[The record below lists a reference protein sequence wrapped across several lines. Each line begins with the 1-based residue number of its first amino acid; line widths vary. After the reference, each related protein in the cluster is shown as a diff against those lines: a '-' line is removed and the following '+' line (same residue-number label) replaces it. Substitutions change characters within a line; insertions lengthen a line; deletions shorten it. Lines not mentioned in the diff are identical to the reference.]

1 MVDMIYLST
10 LLMSLFLTLSLIPI
24 LKSMAGALHVLDV
37 PNERKVH
44 QAPVPK
50 IGGLAMAFG
59 ILCPFLVWNPTDRV
73 VMSIIVGASIIV
85 VFGYL
90 DDAKDLGYGVKFF
103 GQVLAAL
110 MVVGKGGVNIVSVGN
125 LLPFFHVLPPSMS
138 LFLTI
143 FVIVGVTNAINLAD
157 GLDGLAGG
165 IVILSFLCLAYLAY
179 TLNMTYVSV
188 MSLAVIGAVFGF
200 LRFNTH
206 PASIFMGDTGSQ
218 LLGFL
223 SVTLAIHVSQGS
235 GTISPL
241 FPLILLGF
249 PILDT
254 LSVMMGRIMKGKS
267 PFKADKTHFHHRLM
281 ALGFRHSE
289 AVCLVYVLQA
299 TLVCSAF
306 VFRYHSEWFLLVF
319 YLGFSSAILGF
330 FQFADQR
337 EWRPVRSEYYEV
349 RMRGVFRKIRDS
361 HLIIRIAFPSLTW
374 GFIVLLMVSCMG
386 FKTLPGYAPLVAGI
400 VLASVLLVPKV
411 KSDLRF
417 WMNRLFF
424 YVAVPFV
431 LYAVE
436 ADGAAWMGDTA
447 RILYNGAFGLLALFM
462 VMTLKFTRRQKGFR
476 ATPLDFIIL
485 FISIVLPL
493 LVGYEIKGINLLTLS
508 VHLIVILFSFEM
520 VIGEMRKKHL
530 FINRTL
536 AAMFIVLFARSA
548 GVFL

>member
-10 LLMSLFLTLSLIPI
+10 LLLSLFLTLSLIPI
-24 LKSMAGALHVLDV
+24 LKSMAGTLHVLDV

-59 ILCPFLVWNPTDRV
+59 ILCPFLVWNPSDRV
-73 VMSIIVGASIIV
+73 VTSIIIGASVIV

-90 DDAKDLGYGVKFF
+90 DDARDLGYAAKFF
-103 GQVLAAL
+103 GQLLAAG
-110 MVVGKGGVNIVSVGN
+110 MVVGKGGVNIVSTGD
-125 LLPFFHVLPPSMS
+125 LFPFLSKLPPAVS
-138 LFLTI
+138 LILT
-143 FVIVGVTNAINLAD
+143 VLAIVGVTNAINLSD

-165 IVILSFLCLAYLAY
+165 IVILSFLCLSYLAY
-179 TLNMTYVSV
+179 TLGMTGVSV

-254 LSVMMGRIMKGKS
+254 LSVMMGRLMKGKS

-299 TLVCSAF
+299 FLVCSAF
-306 VFRYHSEWFLLVF
+306 LLRYHSEWILLMY

-330 FQFADQR
+330 FQLADHR
-337 EWRPVRSEYYEV
+337 GWRISQSEYYEM
-349 RMRGVFRKIRDS
+349 RMKGVFRKVRDR
-361 HLIIRIAFPSLTW
+361 HLIIRIAFPCLTY
-374 GFIVLLMVSCMG
+374 GFIALLMVSCMG
-386 FKTLPGYAPLVAGI
+386 FETLPGYAPLVAGC

-411 KSDLRF
+411 KSDWSF
-417 WMNRLFF
+417 WVNRLF
-424 YVAVPFV
+424 YYAAIPFI
-431 LYAVE
+431 LYGVE
-436 ADGAAWMGDTA
+436 SDGAAWMGETA
-447 RILYNGAFGLLALFM
+447 RMLYNGAYGLLALFM
-462 VMTLKFTRRQKGFR
+462 IMTLKFTRRKKGFK

-485 FISIVLPL
+485 FISIALPL

-508 VHLIVILFSFEM
+508 VHLIVMLFSFEM
-520 VIGEMRKKHL
+520 VVGELRKKHL

-536 AAMFIVLFARSA
+536 AAMCIVLFVRSA
-548 GVFL
+548 GAFL